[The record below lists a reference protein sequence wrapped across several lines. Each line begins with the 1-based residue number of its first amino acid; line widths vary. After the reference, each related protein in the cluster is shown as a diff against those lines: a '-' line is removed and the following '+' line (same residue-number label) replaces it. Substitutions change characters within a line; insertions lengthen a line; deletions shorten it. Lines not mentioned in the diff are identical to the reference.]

1 MVTDGG
7 QQYETEKKT
16 FKYKLSNAKKSH
28 PTSI

>member
-7 QQYETEKKT
+7 QQYETEKT